1 MLGSVPETQMPDTNS
16 QSGLEQAYLELQ
28 RKYHNVV
35 TRGVAGMYR
44 TSLDGRILECNDAL
58 AQMLGHASAEELM
71 NEKAL
76 DLYGSQK
83 ERDRFLED
91 LKREGK
97 LTNYHIRLRHRN
109 GRMIEALEN
118 VYLDQNEGSPSTIQG
133 TIVDITAFRQAELEQ
148 RALTHS
154 YRNLVDHIRDGL
166 LMVHKGRVV
175 YSNPAADNLV
185 GDAAVGLTLKELF
198 SKEDHHRVSSIFP
211 GASDAVDQGPIPVHL
226 KGKELTLYVVASI
239 HEGEAAVQL
248 TLQDQGAQQELLR
261 QQLRVRMAEE
271 VNQVLREEIDRHRMT
286 QEELRKSRRFARS
299 LIDSSLDMILAADPE
314 GCITEYNPAAAM
326 RFGWEAA
333 EVMGKDST
341 ILYAD
346 PEEYKRVQVEL
357 DTHGMFAGEV
367 RNISCSGEVF
377 TSFLAA
383 SRLYDEDG
391 ALLGVMGVSRDIT
404 QLKRDQEALQASEER
419 YRDLFE
425 NATDLIQSVDEQGR
439 FQYVNSAWRSTLG
452 YTAQE
457 VKDLTLQDVIHP
469 DHRTE
474 CMHQFDVV
482 LKGGDCGIIRTVF
495 VGRDGREIA
504 VEGSTNLRRKEGK
517 SLATRSIFRDITN
530 VKAARKQVQQHEA
543 KLRALFESSDH
554 MFWTV
559 DPGIKLTSYNHGYA
573 AMIQRLHGTEPEINT
588 DPKKPRKRFADKD
601 YHDFWEAKYQEAFEG
616 RTTRFETERN
626 DVDGQRVCNE
636 IFLSPVF
643 GPEGEVIEVF
653 GVGHEITEQKEAEE
667 TVRDQ
672 AARLQ
677 AIFDSSANMMIW
689 TLDKDLMIT
698 SCNAHFRHSIEQD
711 FGIRMGTGDPFVIEA
726 TRKASGK
733 QFKTLLE
740 RYKVALRGKPQQF
753 EAELLNQHGQTIWV
767 ENFINPIVVDGAVQE
782 LSCLAYGITDRKEAQ
797 NELLSSL
804 HEKEVLLKEVHHRV
818 KNNLQI
824 ISSIFSLQTAH
835 VGEDKRILDLL
846 RDSRDR
852 IRSMSFIHESLYQNK
867 DFSSIDLADYME
879 GLSRNLMMSY
889 SLTGKVRLETDLQ
902 RVDLALDQAI
912 PCGLILN
919 ELISNAL
926 KHAFPEGREGTIH
939 MGLQLAE
946 NNVSISLR
954 DDGLGTP
961 PGFDPQR
968 DANLGLE
975 LVHTLVEQLDGH
987 LSMKTDA
994 GVAYLLTFERIK

>member
-1 MLGSVPETQMPDTNS
+1 MPDSTTKVD
-16 QSGLEQAYLELQ
+16 LEQAYRELQ
-28 RKYHNVV
+28 RRYHNVV
-35 TRGVAGMYR
+35 TRSVAGMYR
-44 TSLDGRILECNDAL
+44 TTLDGSILECNDAL
-58 AQMLGHASAEELM
+58 AHMLGHANAQELLGQ
-71 NEKAL
+71 KAL
-76 DLYGSQK
+76 GLYGSK
-83 ERDRFLED
+83 KDRDRFLKD

-97 LTNYHIRLRHRN
+97 LINYHIQLRHRS
-109 GRMIEALEN
+109 GRVIDALEN
-118 VYLDQNEGSPSTIQG
+118 VYLDECEGGDSTIQG
-133 TIVDITAFRQAELEQ
+133 TIIDITAFRQAELEQ
-148 RALTHS
+148 SALTHS

-166 LMVHKGRVV
+166 LMVHKGKVV
-175 YSNPAADNLV
+175 YANPAADSLL
-185 GDAAVGLTLKELF
+185 GASTVGLSLEEVF
-198 SKEDHHRVSSIFP
+198 HHNDRARVLHLCEPSNGVVP
-211 GASDAVDQGPIPVHL
+211 LEPIPVNVQ
-226 KGKELTLYVVASI
+226 GKELILHAVASI

-271 VNQVLREEIDRHRMT
+271 VNQVLREEIDRHRET
-286 QEELRKSRRFARS
+286 QEELRRSRRFARS
-299 LIDSSLDMILAADPE
+299 LIDSSLDMILAADPD
-314 GCITEYNPAAAM
+314 GSISEYNPAAAM
-326 RFGWEAA
+326 RFGWEAS
-333 EVMGKDST
+333 EVMGRDST

-346 PEEYKRVQVEL
+346 PEEYKRVQIEL

-367 RNISCSGEVF
+367 RNISSSGEVF

-425 NATDLIQSVDEQGR
+425 NATDLIQSVDQQGR
-439 FQYVNSAWRSTLG
+439 FQYVNSAWRSALG
-452 YTAQE
+452 YTAEE

-474 CMHQFDVV
+474 CMRQFDVV
-482 LKGGDCGIIRTVF
+482 LQGGDCGIIRTVF

-559 DPGIKLTSYNHGYA
+559 DPEIKITSYNRGYA
-573 AMIQRLHGTEPEINT
+573 AMIKRLHGTEPEINT

-626 DVDGQRVCNE
+626 DVNGHRVCNE

-689 TLDKDLMIT
+689 TLDKDFVIT
-698 SCNAHFRHSIEQD
+698 SCNAHFRRSIEHD
-711 FGIRMGTGDPFVIEA
+711 FNIRLDVGDPFIVDA

-733 QFKTLLE
+733 QFSTLLD

-753 EAELLNQHGQTIWV
+753 EAELVNQHGQTIWV

-946 NNVSISLR
+946 NKVSISLR